1 MIFNKADFI
10 ASYGISSQ
18 LPESDRPELSF
29 SGRSNVGKSSLINK
43 LCCRKNLA
51 RVSSTPGKTATIN
64 FYAVALREAVFHQ
77 QAAAFRGEPQQ
88 PQLIGKGGGGTAQ
101 SGGGLLLRGAGA
113 AEIGGDGGG
122 LLQVVQV
129 PALDIFD
136 KGQQGGFGCLRLYPE
151 TGDA

>member
-1 MIFNKADFI
+1 MAADHMTKGVQPFLLVL
-10 ASYGISSQ
+10 Q
-18 LPESDRPELSF
+18 PQQRP
-29 SGRSNVGKSSLINK
+29 G
-43 LCCRKNLA
+43 
-51 RVSSTPGKTATIN
+51 
-64 FYAVALREAVFHQ
+64 VALREAVFHQ

-136 KGQQGGFGCLRLYPE
+136 KGQQGGFVCLRLYPE